1 MISLTSINPFERM
14 LSRILESYVLMV
26 GDIDIGIGIYIDIG
40 TYICTHIYM
49 HD

>member
-1 MISLTSINPFERM
+1 MISLNSINPFERM

-26 GDIDIGIGIYIDIG
+26 GGIDIGIG
-40 TYICTHIYM
+40 TYIYVHIYM